1 MKKPQ
6 KGERTLTP
14 KQRRFVEAYLSNGR
28 NAAAAYRAAYAT
40 KAKPA
45 QVAVEATR
53 LLRHPRIALIVAEA
67 DAKAQRAT
75 EKVVDRYAA
84 TQERIVA
91 ELARIG
97 FASMADY
104 VRVQPD
110 GTAVVDLRD
119 VDDDQFRAV
128 SEVTVEQAGDIGD
141 DDQPVPVKRVKIKL
155 HDKRAALV
163 DLARIQGFVVDRKEI
178 SGVGG
183 KPIEVEQQVTAFGRE
198 LLQRRFKEIAR
209 RRQRQE
215 AQPGPR
221 NEE

>member
-1 MKKPQ
+1 MAKRPSPSSPQ
-6 KGERTLTP
+6 ASLTA
-14 KQRRFVEAYLSNGR
+14 KQRKFVETYLANGR
-28 NAAAAYRAAYAT
+28 NGAAAYRAAYSNSAT
-40 KAKPA
+40 P
-45 QVAVEATR
+45 
-53 LLRHPRIALIVAEA
+53 
-67 DAKAQRAT
+67 QRAAEEASKLLKHPKIRPIIDAAAQKAEQAT
-75 EKVVDRYAA
+75 ARAVDRYAA

-209 RRQRQE
+209 RRRQE
-215 AQPGPR
+215 AVGGKA
-221 NEE
+221 